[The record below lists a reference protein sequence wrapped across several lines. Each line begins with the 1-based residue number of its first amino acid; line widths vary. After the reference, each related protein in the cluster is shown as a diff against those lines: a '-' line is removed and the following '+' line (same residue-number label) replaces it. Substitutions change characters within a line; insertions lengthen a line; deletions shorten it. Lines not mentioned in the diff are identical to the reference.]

1 MRVDAKE
8 QEEEEE
14 EQEQESTR
22 PSPFMPSTTVLSDKC
37 HTPRLFSLLS

>member
-8 QEEEEE
+8 QQQQQEEEEE
-14 EQEQESTR
+14 STH
-22 PSPFMPSTTVLSDKC
+22 PISYIPSTTVLSDKC